1 MIPNDKD
8 VTILYQGGSGGFALF
23 YFLLLSEKFVTGIDN
38 KDIQQ
43 LVDTQYPTCLAT
55 EPEKWKHTEFW
66 PDNNWCKTLSGRK
79 LFLICNPLWN
89 SEIAEQN
96 LKLSEDTHKI
106 LLYTDF
112 KLQLRMCWEKQAY
125 WFTDISKK
133 AFNAPSS
140 TKKYL
145 KQIIQTRHNDFDP
158 VLERIQTTFCPDQQV
173 DLKDFVST
181 KNIVNFDLPN
191 SKQLDFLNRWIQLQP
206 IKVKTQLLKQQL
218 QKPSL

>member
-1 MIPNDKD
+1 MIPDNKD

-23 YFLLLSEKFVTGIDN
+23 YFLLLSEKFVTGLKN
-38 KDIQQ
+38 KNIRQ
-43 LVDTQYPTCLAT
+43 LINIQYPDHLAA

-140 TKKYL
+140 TGKYL
-145 KQIIQTRHNDFDP
+145 KQIIQTQHNGFDP
-158 VLERIQTTFCPDQQV
+158 ELERIQKTFYPDQQV

-181 KNIVNFDLPN
+181 KHIVNFDPPN
-191 SKQLDFLNRWIQLQP
+191 SQQLDFLNRWIQLQP
-206 IKVKTQLLKQQL
+206 TKVKNLLLK
-218 QKPSL
+218 